1 MEGEQKV
8 RAIQRPQNYPIISQ
22 RTLWWLLAIAGI
34 TWALFQ
40 ANIFER
46 DLFNEGGW
54 TLVGEFLRASLHP
67 DLSRTFLRLV
77 FKATII
83 TLAYAV
89 AGSTLSVIL
98 GTVGGILSSRVW
110 WQSVLPPKTHAAK
123 ILGGYKTPW
132 LGVRAVL
139 AVPRAIHEIIWG
151 LFFVNILGLTP
162 LTGILAIAIP
172 FGAITAKVFSEIL
185 DETPHQPMDSLLN
198 SGVGLPKA
206 MLYGLFPEAF
216 PNLVSYAFYRFE
228 CSIRS
233 ATVLGIIGAG
243 GLGYE
248 IFLSLQSLRYE
259 QMWTL
264 FFALFLLSGLT
275 DSWSRIFRRRL
286 GSSHRIALTTYK
298 ATPQKS
304 QVKFNDP
311 VILFSF
317 LGGIILSGFSF
328 WVLRP
333 DFFQLAA
340 PRTLALLSGVIQD
353 SLPPSLE
360 WSQLGELFNLSSQ
373 TLAMSILAITFAG
386 ILGIVFSFFATSSSP
401 HTGGK
406 RGTNKI
412 HLLAKLAF
420 AGLVRGVLLAL
431 RAIPAPIWA
440 LILLYVMF
448 PGILP
453 GAVALGL
460 YTLGILGRL
469 MAEVVENLDQRPLQA
484 LSNQGAPQPHVFLYG
499 VLPATIP
506 GFFAYI
512 IYRWEVCIRATVIV
526 GLVGA
531 GGLGRL
537 LTEQL
542 SSFDYRGVTTTLI
555 FFLGL
560 TILVDLISVFARG
573 KFSTSFSHP
582 HSGPSRR

>member
-1 MEGEQKV
+1 LESEKKV
-8 RAIQRPQNYPIISQ
+8 RAVQPPQGYPLIKP
-22 RTLWWLLAIAGI
+22 RTLWWLLAIVGI

-40 ANIFER
+40 GNIFGR

-54 TLVGEFLRASLHP
+54 PLVREFLRASLHP
-67 DLSRTFLRLV
+67 DLSRAFLTV
-77 FKATII
+77 AIKATLI

-89 AGSTLSVIL
+89 TGSTFSVLL
-98 GTVGGILSSRVW
+98 GVVGGILSSRVW
-110 WQSVLPPKTHAAK
+110 WESVLPPK
-123 ILGGYKTPW
+123 IQSSQRLGGYKTPW

-185 DETPHQPMDSLLN
+185 DETPHQPMNALLS

-206 MLYGLFPEAF
+206 MLYGLFPAAL

-248 IFLSLQSLRYE
+248 IFLSLQSLQYE

-275 DSWSRIFRRRL
+275 DSWSRLLRRRL
-286 GSSHRIALTTYK
+286 GSSHRIALAEYK
-298 ATPQKS
+298 APRQGS
-304 QVKFNDP
+304 QTKTNDP
-311 VILFSF
+311 VIMISLF
-317 LGGIILSGFSF
+317 GGILLTGFSF

-333 DFFQLAA
+333 DFFQLFA
-340 PRTLALLSGVIQD
+340 PRTIDLLTGVLHD
-353 SLPPSLE
+353 SIPPTVAR
-360 WSQLGELFNLSSQ
+360 SQLGELFNLSFQ

-386 ILGIVFSFFATSSSP
+386 TLGIVFSFFATSSFPRSD
-401 HTGGK
+401 GRK
-406 RGTNKI
+406 GTNKI
-412 HLLAKLAF
+412 QVLVRLAL
-420 AGLVRGVLLAL
+420 AGLTRGFLLVL

-453 GAVALGL
+453 GAIALGL

-484 LSNQGAPQPHVFLYG
+484 LSSQGAPEPQVFLYG
-499 VLPATIP
+499 VLPATMP
-506 GFFAYI
+506 GFLAYI
-512 IYRWEVCIRATVIV
+512 LYRWEVCIRATVIV

-542 SSFDYRGVTTTLI
+542 SSFDYSGVTTTLI

-560 TILVDLISVFARG
+560 TILVDMISVFARG
-573 KFSTSFSHP
+573 NFSASYP
-582 HSGPSRR
+582 HAS